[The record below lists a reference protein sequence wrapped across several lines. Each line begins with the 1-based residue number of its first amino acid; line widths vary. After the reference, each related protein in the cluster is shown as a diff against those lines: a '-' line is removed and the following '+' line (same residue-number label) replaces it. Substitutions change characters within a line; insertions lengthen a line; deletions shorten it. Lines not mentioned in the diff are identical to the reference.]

1 MKLGIQGSGQWPEGL
16 PDRGFFAAVA
26 EAAEE
31 LGFDS
36 IWAGEHVVV
45 PNPRVVPSPM
55 EPEDPILDPLVHLGF
70 VAAATERVLLR
81 SEERRVGKECSELCR
96 SRWSPYH

>member
-1 MKLGIQGSGQWPEGL
+1 MDHILPGPNIPRHRYGRRMHLGLFGISTGSTYRPEETI
-16 PDRGFFAAVA
+16 AVA
-26 EAAEE
+26 QLAEE

-70 VAAATERVLLR
+70 LAAATDRVLLAT
-81 SEERRVGKECSELCR
+81 GI
-96 SRWSPYH
+96 